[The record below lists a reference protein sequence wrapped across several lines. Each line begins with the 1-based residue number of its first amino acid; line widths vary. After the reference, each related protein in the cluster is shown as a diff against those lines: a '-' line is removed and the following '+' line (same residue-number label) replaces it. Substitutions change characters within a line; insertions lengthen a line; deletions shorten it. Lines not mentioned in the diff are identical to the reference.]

1 MYGNENVYFFVALNN
16 ENFRYQRYRYRFNT
30 AFDENY
36 RIKNQNELWKYITKF
51 FWKLSIQGMVLG

>member
-36 RIKNQNELWKYITKF
+36 RIKNQNEL
-51 FWKLSIQGMVLG
+51 